1 MTTGMILALLM
12 FVCLLIGLGLGHPLA
27 FTLGGLAV
35 IFGYFGWGPECF
47 GMFIDRIYMSTMNS
61 YILVAVPLFVL
72 MANFL
77 DRSGVMEGLF
87 VSVRYLLG
95 PVRGGI
101 GMTVILVATIFAACT
116 GIVGASVVTIAL
128 LATPP
133 LLEYGYK
140 KELIAGSICAG
151 GTLGILIP
159 PSIML
164 VLMGSYAGVPVGQL
178 FMGALIPGAILSG
191 LYIIYIGVVCFIKPE
206 WGPALTAE
214 ERVGV
219 STKKVFIDC
228 LKNLFPP
235 ALLIASVLGAI
246 FAGVA
251 TPTEAAGM
259 GAFVALLMMIAY
271 GRFSFKIIKDSVI
284 ATSTVTSMVLFIVVG
299 ATCFTGVFIGLGG
312 DELVEVAILGVGSKW
327 GSFALMMLIVLFLGM
342 FIDWIG
348 ITMICLPLFVPIAR
362 DLGFNELWFVM
373 MIAMNLQMSFL
384 TPPLGYAFFYFKGAG
399 GATSEIEMIEIYR
412 GMIPFI
418 LIMLS
423 ALALCILFPQTVLY
437 LPAMMN

>member
-1 MTTGMILALLM
+1 MTTGMLLALLM
-12 FVCLLIGLGLGHPLA
+12 FITLLIGLALGHPLA

-35 IFGYFGWGPECF
+35 IFGYFGWGPESF
-47 GMFIDRIYMSTMNS
+47 GMFIDRIYMSVMNS

-87 VSVRYLLG
+87 VSARYLLG
-95 PVRGGI
+95 PIRGGI
-101 GMTVILVATIFAACT
+101 GMAVIVVATIFAACT
-116 GIVGASVVTIAL
+116 GVVGASVVTIAL

-133 LLEYGYK
+133 LLQYGYK
-140 KELIAGSICAG
+140 KELISGSICAG

-178 FMGALIPGAILSG
+178 FMAAIIPGGILSG
-191 LYIIYIGVVCFIKPE
+191 LYILYIAVICYLKPS
-206 WGPALTAE
+206 WGPAITAA
-214 ERVGV
+214 ERSAV
-219 STKKVFIDC
+219 STRQVVIDC
-228 LKNLFPP
+228 LKNLLPP
-235 ALLIASVLGAI
+235 TILILSVLGVI

-259 GAFVALLMMIAY
+259 GAFISLLMMIAY
-271 GRFSFKIIKDSVI
+271 GKFSFKIIKDSVI

-312 DELVEVAILGVGSKW
+312 DDLVSAAILGAGSKW
-327 GSFALMMLIVLFLGM
+327 ASFALMMLVVLLLGM
-342 FIDWIG
+342 FIDWIA

-373 MIAMNLQMSFL
+373 MIAINLQMSFL

-399 GATSEIEMIEIYR
+399 GATAKIGMMEIYR

-418 LIMLS
+418 ILMLFG
-423 ALALCILFPQTVLY
+423 LLVCIIFPQTILY
-437 LPAMMN
+437 LPSLMN

>member
-1 MTTGMILALLM
+1 MTTGMLLALLM
-12 FVCLLIGLGLGHPLA
+12 FICLLFGLAMGHPLA

-47 GMFIDRIYMSTMNS
+47 GMFIDRIYMSVMNS
-61 YILVAVPLFVL
+61 YILAAVPLFVL

-95 PVRGGI
+95 PVRGGV
-101 GMTVILVATIFAACT
+101 GMAVILVATIFAACT

-133 LLEYGYK
+133 LLQYGYK

-178 FMGALIPGAILSG
+178 FMAAIIPGAVLSG
-191 LYIIYIGVVCFIKPE
+191 LYVLYIAVVCFFKPN
-206 WGPALTAE
+206 WGPALSAAE
-214 ERVGV
+214 RSQV
-219 STKKVFIDC
+219 STREVVLGC

-235 ALLIASVLGAI
+235 AILILSVLGAI

-259 GAFVALLMMIAY
+259 GAFVSLVMMIAY
-271 GRFSFKIIKDSVI
+271 GRFSFKIVRESVI

-312 DELVEVAILGVGSKW
+312 DELVETAILGVGGKW
-327 GSFALMMLIVLFLGM
+327 GSFALMMLIVLVLGM

-362 DLGFNELWFVM
+362 DLGFSELWFVM
-373 MIAMNLQMSFL
+373 MVAINLQMSFL

-399 GATSEIEMIEIYR
+399 GATARIDMMEIYR
-412 GMIPFI
+412 GMVPFI
-418 LIMLS
+418 LLMLA
-423 ALALCILFPQTVLY
+423 ALGMCILFPQTVLY
-437 LPAMMN
+437 LPGLMH

>member
-191 LYIIYIGVVCFIKPE
+191 LYIIYIAVICFIKPE
-206 WGPALTAE
+206 WGPALTPE

-219 STKKVFIDC
+219 STKKVIIDC

-437 LPAMMN
+437 LPEMMN

>member
-1 MTTGMILALLM
+1 M

-178 FMGALIPGAILSG
+178 FMGALIPGALLSG
-191 LYIIYIGVVCFIKPE
+191 LYIIYIAVVCFIKPE

-214 ERVGV
+214 ERAGV
-219 STKKVFIDC
+219 STKKVIIDC

-399 GATSEIEMIEIYR
+399 GATSQIEMIEIYR

-437 LPAMMN
+437 LPEMMN

>member
-191 LYIIYIGVVCFIKPE
+191 LYIIYIAVICFIKPE
-206 WGPALTAE
+206 WGPALTPE

-219 STKKVFIDC
+219 STKKVIIDC

-437 LPAMMN
+437 LPTMMN

>member
-206 WGPALTAE
+206 WGPALTPE
-214 ERVGV
+214 ERVSV
-219 STKKVFIDC
+219 STKKVLIDC

-271 GRFSFKIIKDSVI
+271 GRFSLKIIKDSVI

-373 MIAMNLQMSFL
+373 MIAINLQMSFL

-423 ALALCILFPQTVLY
+423 ALTLCILFPQTVLY
-437 LPAMMN
+437 LPGMMN

>member
-1 MTTGMILALLM
+1 MLLALLM
-12 FVCLLIGLGLGHPLA
+12 FICLFIGLALGHPLA

-47 GMFIDRIYMSTMNS
+47 GMFIDRIYMSVMNS

-87 VSVRYLLG
+87 VSVRHLLG
-95 PVRGGI
+95 PVRGGV
-101 GMTVILVATIFAACT
+101 GMAVILVATIFAACT

-133 LLEYGYK
+133 LLQYGYK

-178 FMGALIPGAILSG
+178 FMGAIIPGAILSG
-191 LYIIYIGVVCFIKPE
+191 LYILYIAAVCFFRPD
-206 WGPALTAE
+206 WGPALTIAE
-214 ERVGV
+214 RDTV
-219 STKKVFIDC
+219 STRQVVVDC

-235 ALLIASVLGAI
+235 AILILSVLGAI
-246 FAGVA
+246 FTGVA

-259 GAFVALLMMIAY
+259 GAFVALVMMIAY
-271 GRFSFKIIKDSVI
+271 GRFSLKIIKESVI
-284 ATSTVTSMVLFIVVG
+284 ATSTVTSMVLLIVVG

-312 DELVEVAILGVGSKW
+312 GELVETAILSVGSKW
-327 GSFALMMLIVLFLGM
+327 GSFAMMMFIVILLGM

-362 DLGFNELWFVM
+362 DLGFNELWFVI
-373 MIAMNLQMSFL
+373 MIAINLQMSFL

-399 GATSEIEMIEIYR
+399 GATSQIDMLEIYR

-418 LIMLS
+418 ILMLS
-423 ALALCILFPQTVLY
+423 GLAICIFFPQTVLY
-437 LPAMMN
+437 LPGLMN

>member
-191 LYIIYIGVVCFIKPE
+191 LYIIYIAVICFIKPE
-206 WGPALTAE
+206 WGPALTPE

-219 STKKVFIDC
+219 STKKVIIDC

-423 ALALCILFPQTVLY
+423 ALALCIIFPQTVLY
-437 LPAMMN
+437 LPEMMN

>member
-178 FMGALIPGAILSG
+178 FMGALIPGALLSG
-191 LYIIYIGVVCFIKPE
+191 LYIIYIAVVCFIKPE
-206 WGPALTAE
+206 WGPALTTE
-214 ERVGV
+214 ERAGV
-219 STKKVFIDC
+219 STKKVIIDC

-399 GATSEIEMIEIYR
+399 GATSQIEMIEIYR

-437 LPAMMN
+437 LPEMMN

>member
-178 FMGALIPGAILSG
+178 FMGALIPGALLSG
-191 LYIIYIGVVCFIKPE
+191 LYIIYIAVVCFIKPE

-214 ERVGV
+214 ERAGV
-219 STKKVFIDC
+219 STKKVIIDC

-399 GATSEIEMIEIYR
+399 GATSQIEMIEIYR

-437 LPAMMN
+437 LPEMMN

>member
-12 FVCLLIGLGLGHPLA
+12 FVCLLIGLSLGHPLA

-191 LYIIYIGVVCFIKPE
+191 LYILYIAIICFIKPE
-206 WGPALTAE
+206 WGPALTVE
-214 ERVGV
+214 ERAAVP
-219 STKKVFIDC
+219 TQKVLIDC

-312 DELVEVAILGVGSKW
+312 DELVEVAILSVGSKW

-399 GATSEIEMIEIYR
+399 GATSQIEMIEIYR

-437 LPAMMN
+437 LPEMMN

>member
-1 MTTGMILALLM
+1 MTTGMILAILM
-12 FVCLLIGLGLGHPLA
+12 FVCLLIGLSLGHPLA

-95 PVRGGI
+95 PIRGGI

-191 LYIIYIGVVCFIKPE
+191 FYILYIAVVCFIKPE

-214 ERVGV
+214 ERAEVP
-219 STKKVFIDC
+219 TKKVATDC

-246 FAGVA
+246 FTGVA

-271 GRFSFKIIKDSVI
+271 GKFSFTIIKDSVI

-312 DELVEVAILGVGSKW
+312 DELVEVAILSVGSKW

-399 GATSEIEMIEIYR
+399 GATSQIDMIEIYR

-437 LPAMMN
+437 LPEMMN

>member
-61 YILVAVPLFVL
+61 YI
-72 MANFL
+72 L

-178 FMGALIPGAILSG
+178 FMGALIPGALLSG
-191 LYIIYIGVVCFIKPE
+191 LYIIYIAVVCFIKPE
-206 WGPALTAE
+206 WGPALTTE
-214 ERVGV
+214 ERAGV
-219 STKKVFIDC
+219 STKKVIIDC

-399 GATSEIEMIEIYR
+399 GATSQIEMIEIYR

-437 LPAMMN
+437 LPEMMN

>member
-178 FMGALIPGAILSG
+178 FMGALIPGALLSG
-191 LYIIYIGVVCFIKPE
+191 LYILYIAVVCFIKPE

-214 ERVGV
+214 ERAGV
-219 STKKVFIDC
+219 STKQVIIDC

-312 DELVEVAILGVGSKW
+312 DELVEVAILSVGSKW

-399 GATSEIEMIEIYR
+399 GATSQIEMIEIYR

-437 LPAMMN
+437 LPEMMN

>member
-191 LYIIYIGVVCFIKPE
+191 LYIVYIAVVCFIKPE

-219 STKKVFIDC
+219 STKKVLIDC

-373 MIAMNLQMSFL
+373 MIAINLQMSFL

-412 GMIPFI
+412 GMVPFI

>member
-191 LYIIYIGVVCFIKPE
+191 LYIIYIAVICFIKPE
-206 WGPALTAE
+206 WGPALTPE

-219 STKKVFIDC
+219 STKKVIIDC

-271 GRFSFKIIKDSVI
+271 GRFSLKIIKDSVI

-437 LPAMMN
+437 LPEMMN

>member
-12 FVCLLIGLGLGHPLA
+12 FVCLLIGLSLGHPLA

-95 PVRGGI
+95 PIRGGV

-178 FMGALIPGAILSG
+178 FMGALVPGAILSG
-191 LYIIYIGVVCFIKPE
+191 LYILYIAVVCFIKPE

-214 ERVGV
+214 ERAGV
-219 STKKVFIDC
+219 STQKVLIDC

-271 GRFSFKIIKDSVI
+271 GRFSFTIIKDSVI

-312 DELVEVAILGVGSKW
+312 DELVEMAILSVGSKW

-348 ITMICLPLFVPIAR
+348 ITMICLPLFVPIASA
-362 DLGFNELWFVM
+362 LGFNKLWFVM

-399 GATSEIEMIEIYR
+399 GATSQIDMIEIYR
-412 GMIPFI
+412 GMVPFI

-437 LPAMMN
+437 LPGMMN

>member
-191 LYIIYIGVVCFIKPE
+191 LYIIYIAVVCFFKPE
-206 WGPALTAE
+206 WGPALTPE

-219 STKKVFIDC
+219 STKKVMIDC

-437 LPAMMN
+437 LPEMMN

>member
-12 FVCLLIGLGLGHPLA
+12 FACLLIGIGLGHPLA

-95 PVRGGI
+95 PIRGGI

-191 LYIIYIGVVCFIKPE
+191 LYILYIGIACFFKPE

-219 STKKVFIDC
+219 STKKVLIDC

-235 ALLIASVLGAI
+235 AILIASVLGAI

-259 GAFVALLMMIAY
+259 GAFVALIMMIAY

-312 DELVEVAILGVGSKW
+312 DELVEAAILSVGSKW
-327 GSFALMMLIVLFLGM
+327 GAFALMMLIVLVLGM

-373 MIAMNLQMSFL
+373 MIAINLQMSFL

-399 GATSEIEMIEIYR
+399 GATSQIDMIEIYR

-418 LIMLS
+418 LIMLF
-423 ALALCILFPQTVLY
+423 ALATCILFPQTVLY
-437 LPAMMN
+437 LPGMMN

>member
-12 FVCLLIGLGLGHPLA
+12 FVCLLIGLSLGHPLA

-95 PVRGGI
+95 PVRGGL

-191 LYIIYIGVVCFIKPE
+191 LYIIYIAVICFIKPE

-214 ERVGV
+214 ERAGV
-219 STKKVFIDC
+219 PTKKVIIDC

-399 GATSEIEMIEIYR
+399 GATSQIEMIEIYR

-437 LPAMMN
+437 LPGMMN

>member
-1 MTTGMILALLM
+1 MTTGMILAVLM
-12 FVCLLIGLGLGHPLA
+12 FVCLLIGLSLGHPLA

-77 DRSGVMEGLF
+77 DRSGVMKGLF

-95 PVRGGI
+95 PIRGGV

-178 FMGALIPGAILSG
+178 FMGALVPGAILSG
-191 LYIIYIGVVCFIKPE
+191 LYILYIAVVCFIKPE

-214 ERVGV
+214 ERAEVP
-219 STKKVFIDC
+219 TQKVLIDC

-271 GRFSFKIIKDSVI
+271 GRFSFTIIKDSVI

-312 DELVEVAILGVGSKW
+312 DELVEMAILSVGSKW
-327 GSFALMMLIVLFLGM
+327 GSFVLMMLIVFFLGM

-348 ITMICLPLFVPIAR
+348 ITMICLPLFVPIAS
-362 DLGFNELWFVM
+362 DLGFNKLWFVM

-399 GATSEIEMIEIYR
+399 GATSQIDMIEIYR
-412 GMIPFI
+412 GMVPFI

-437 LPAMMN
+437 LPGIMN

>member
-1 MTTGMILALLM
+1 MTTGMLLALLM
-12 FVCLLIGLGLGHPLA
+12 FIFLLIGLALGHPLA

-47 GMFIDRIYMSTMNS
+47 GMFIDRIYMSVMNS

-87 VSVRYLLG
+87 VSARYLLG

-101 GMTVILVATIFAACT
+101 GMAVIVVATIFAACT
-116 GIVGASVVTIAL
+116 GVVGASVVTIAL

-133 LLEYGYK
+133 LLQYGYK

-178 FMGALIPGAILSG
+178 FMGALIPGGILSL
-191 LYIIYIGVVCFIKPE
+191 LYILYIAVVCYIKPS
-206 WGPALTAE
+206 WGPALSLAE
-214 ERVGV
+214 RQAV
-219 STKKVFIDC
+219 STRQIIAGC
-228 LKNLFPP
+228 LKNLVPP
-235 ALLIASVLGAI
+235 AVLILSVLGMI

-251 TPTEAAGM
+251 TPTEAAGV
-259 GAFVALLMMIAY
+259 GAFVSLLMMIAY
-271 GRFSFKIIKDSVI
+271 RKFSFKIVKDSVV
-284 ATSTVTSMVLFIVVG
+284 ATSTVTAMVLFIVVG

-312 DELVEVAILGVGSKW
+312 DELVSSAILGAGGKW
-327 GSFALMMLIVLFLGM
+327 GSFALMMLIVLLLGM
-342 FIDWIG
+342 FIDWIA

-373 MIAMNLQMSFL
+373 MIAINLQMSFL

-399 GATSEIEMIEIYR
+399 GAAADFDLMEIYR
-412 GMIPFI
+412 GMVPFI
-418 LIMLS
+418 ILML
-423 ALALCILFPQTVLY
+423 AGLLVCTIFPQTILY
-437 LPAMMN
+437 LPSLMD

>member
-1 MTTGMILALLM
+1 
-12 FVCLLIGLGLGHPLA
+12 
-27 FTLGGLAV
+27 
-35 IFGYFGWGPECF
+35 
-47 GMFIDRIYMSTMNS
+47 MSTMNS

-151 GTLGILIP
+151 GTQRILIP

-191 LYIIYIGVVCFIKPE
+191 LYIIYIAVICFIKPE
-206 WGPALTAE
+206 WGPALTPE

-219 STKKVFIDC
+219 STKKVIIDC

-437 LPAMMN
+437 LPEMMN

>member
-191 LYIIYIGVVCFIKPE
+191 LYIIYIAVVCFFKPE
-206 WGPALTAE
+206 WGPALTPE

-219 STKKVFIDC
+219 STKKVMIDC

-271 GRFSFKIIKDSVI
+271 GRFSFKIIKDLVI

-437 LPAMMN
+437 LPEMMN

>member
-1 MTTGMILALLM
+1 MILALLM
-12 FVCLLIGLGLGHPLA
+12 FGCLLIGLGLGHPLA

-164 VLMGSYAGVPVGQL
+164 VLMGSYSGVPVGQL

-191 LYIIYIGVVCFIKPE
+191 MYILYIGVVCFIKPE

-219 STKKVFIDC
+219 STRKVIVDC

-259 GAFVALLMMIAY
+259 GTFVALVMMIAY
-271 GRFSFKIIKDSVI
+271 GRFSFKIIKESVI

-312 DELVEVAILGVGSKW
+312 DELVEVAILSVGSKW
-327 GSFALMMLIVLFLGM
+327 GSFALMMLIVLVLGM

-373 MIAMNLQMSFL
+373 MIAINLQMSFL

-399 GATSEIEMIEIYR
+399 GATSQIDMIEIYR
-412 GMIPFI
+412 GMVPFI

-437 LPAMMN
+437 LPGMMN